1 MKKLILLLALL
12 TLSTGLYANEAPPQ
26 DEAFEN
32 QVRLLAD
39 KLRCPTCQSMSV
51 KDSEAG
57 LSNNMKAMIREML
70 LQGKSESE
78 ILDFFV
84 ARYGEWILREP
95 PKSGFNLLL
104 WFLPGG
110 ILVFAFG
117 WVILRAKAK
126 AKADIHPFLDAALSP
141 EEQAEID
148 EDLKK
153 ISNP

>member
-1 MKKLILLLALL
+1 MKKLILLFALL
-12 TLSTGLYANEAPPQ
+12 TLSSGLFAVGSPTQ
-26 DEAFEN
+26 DEALEN
-32 QVRLLAD
+32 QVRMLAD
-39 KLRCPTCQSMSV
+39 QLRCPTCQSMSV

-78 ILDFFV
+78 IMDFFV

-110 ILVFAFG
+110 ILVFAFA
-117 WVILRAKAK
+117 WVILRAKSK
-126 AKADIHPFLDAALSP
+126 AKASVHAYTEVALSP